1 MNHERGDVMPN
12 IRPITDLRNNSN
24 EIAEYCKMNHE
35 PVFIT
40 KNGIGE
46 LAVLSLED
54 YEQMI
59 AKISLYSILTEAE
72 DDIINDDEGNEF
84 FEFANQLRGKVNGA
98 I

>member
-1 MNHERGDVMPN
+1 MRGSGCMPA

-24 EIAEYCKMNHE
+24 EIAEFCKTTQE

-46 LAVLSLED
+46 LAVLSMEQ
-54 YEQMI
+54 YEYMQ
-59 AKISLYSILTEAE
+59 AKIELYSKLTEAE
-72 DDIINDDEGNEF
+72 EDIADGDEGIDF
-84 FEFANQLRGKVNGA
+84 IDFANKLRGKVHGA